1 MMSKEAKAARAAYM
15 REWRK
20 RNPEKKKQYEEAQWE
35 RKAKL
40 MKQEKEKNE
49 MSFFL
54 REDIFDDE
62 IVKKI
67 ENIENGYVLTNIMV
81 KLSLLVLKNGG
92 VVDIEGDFS
101 NLAKKL
107 GYDENVF
114 SDAIYVFL
122 SNDLFEVTDKGL
134 ELGMLSKYF
143 KTGSDNNG

>member
-1 MMSKEAKAARAAYM
+1 MSKEAKAARAAYM

-20 RNPEKKKQYEEAQWE
+20 KNPEKKKQYEEAQWE

-67 ENIENGYVLTNIMV
+67 ENRENGYVLTNIMV

>member
-1 MMSKEAKAARAAYM
+1 MSKEAKAARAAYM

>member
-20 RNPEKKKQYEEAQWE
+20 KNPEKKKQYEEAQWE

-67 ENIENGYVLTNIMV
+67 ENRENGYVLTNIMV